1 MRGLVLAALSLLL
14 ATLSGCADL
23 IDTDQR
29 RLCRSLLPAL
39 EPAYDG
45 FDVLSTDELTGRA
58 VDGVVVRLTYRARH
72 DAATGQR
79 PAARVP
85 VVATLTCSFAPNM
98 SGKSSELV
106 SVAGRGGVLGP
117 VRLHV
122 LQRSLRDLM
131 GLFRATAIRDV
142 RNHNA
147 KIRRF
152 VVEVFRVEISLNTEL
167 KRTGFAVG
175 EPSGVS

>member
-1 MRGLVLAALSLLL
+1 VLAH
-14 ATLSGCADL
+14 
-23 IDTDQR
+23 
-29 RLCRSLLPAL
+29 RL
-39 EPAYDG
+39 
-45 FDVLSTDELTGRA
+45 
-58 VDGVVVRLTYRARH
+58 VRF
-72 DAATGQR
+72 
-79 PAARVP
+79 AARQR
-85 VVATLTCSFAPNM
+85 FDR
-98 SGKSSELV
+98 
-106 SVAGRGGVLGP
+106 SVIHDRMN
-117 VRLHV
+117 
-122 LQRSLRDLM
+122 SLRDLM